1 MIDYQKAVKELRDK
15 LIMTQMEFAIYLG
28 VAYESV
34 NRWEA
39 GTHKPTTKIKKKI
52 VELCRANN
60 IEVKEVNE

>member
-28 VAYESV
+28 VAYQSV

-39 GTHKPTTKIKKKI
+39 GTHKPTTKINRKI
-52 VELCRANN
+52 VELCKKNGVDLY
-60 IEVKEVNE
+60 E